1 MSKTRVAVLHVI
13 SGQLSVTAAAK
24 TYGFSRQQLHR
35 LLKRY
40 REGGLEAV
48 DARSRRPISNPRAV
62 SDEVIIAIVQKREQL
77 TADGL
82 DAGVR

>member
-1 MSKTRVAVLHVI
+1 MSKARVAVLHIV

-24 TYGFSRQQLHR
+24 TYGFSRQHLHR

-48 DARSRRPISNPRAV
+48 DARSRRPGSNPRAV
-62 SDEVIIAIVQKREQL
+62 SD
-77 TADGL
+77 
-82 DAGVR
+82 

>member
-1 MSKTRVAVLHVI
+1 MSKARVAVLHVI

-24 TYGFSRQQLHR
+24 TYGISRQHLHR

-48 DARSRRPISNPRAV
+48 DARVAPPGQQSHAAV
-62 SDEVIIAIVQKREQL
+62 PDGVIIAIVRLREQL
-77 TADGL
+77 TDDGL
-82 DAGVR
+82 DAGR